1 MILIKTE
8 IYSNNSYYVE
18 SDEEYYDEK
27 CIDLILETVRKYDEF
42 IFEKIRKNI
51 RNYFKLGTL
60 KFLPEI

>member
-1 MILIKTE
+1 M
-8 IYSNNSYYVE
+8 E

-51 RNYFKLGTL
+51 RDYFKLGTL
-60 KFLPEI
+60 KFLPEIWESFQS

>member
-1 MILIKTE
+1 M
-8 IYSNNSYYVE
+8 E

-51 RNYFKLGTL
+51 RDYFQLGSL
-60 KFLPEI
+60 KFLPEIWESF